1 MSTHVADEPRT
12 SSAAPLQTTVFETDA
27 QLKKHLD
34 RTPASIKQLI
44 IRFSIGA
51 IAALTLVSVF
61 TAFASRRVGTE
72 QAIAD
77 AKNATFYIA
86 KGVIE
91 TNADDG
97 LLTGDPA
104 AIQRL
109 DDRVHA
115 AVLSGPLV
123 RIKLW
128 ADDGT
133 IIYSDQKELIGQ
145 KYDLGDDKAE
155 MFATDDHV
163 AEAEVSDLS
172 APENAYER
180 PFTKLLEVYQLTETI
195 QTHPG
200 DLRGIFHVQR
210 RHQRGTRPVE
220 AVRAHRHRF
229 ADRPRT
235 DPGADL
241 HHARPPAAAAQL
253 QRERLLRH
261 AIQASEAERRRIA
274 SDLHDGVVQ
283 ELTGVSFSLAAA
295 SRSDSTDAPKM
306 GEASSSIRSS
316 IKSLRSLL
324 VEIYPPNLH
333 EEGLEFALGD
343 LLGWRVQSRYRRKAR
358 RRSRQGRAF
367 GRYRRPHV
375 PQRAGSSSQRRQSLG
390 RHPGSTRGQ
399 GQRQCRQDR
408 RRRRRPRFHT
418 RADRVTPTA
427 TATSACEPLS
437 GLVAE
442 AGGKMSVLSAPGA
455 GTRVEVKLPVLTGGQ
470 L

>member
-1 MSTHVADEPRT
+1 VSTHVADEPRT

-51 IAALTLVSVF
+51 VAALTLVSVF

-72 QAIAD
+72 RAIAE
-77 AKNATFYIA
+77 AKSSTYYIA
-86 KGVIE
+86 KGIIE
-91 TNADDG
+91 TNADNG
-97 LLTGDPA
+97 LLTGNEA
-104 AIQRL
+104 SIQRL
-109 DDRVHA
+109 DDRVNA

-123 RIKLW
+123 RVKLW
-128 ADDGT
+128 TEDGT
-133 IIYSDQKELIGQ
+133 IIYSDQDELIGQ
-145 KYDLGDDKAE
+145 KYVLDADKAE
-155 MFATDDHV
+155 MFANNV
-163 AEAEVSDLS
+163 VEAEAEVSDLS
-172 APENAYER
+172 APENIYER
-180 PFTKLLEVYQLTETI
+180 PFTKLLEVYQLTETTGHTPVVFEAYFTYSGVSDVGRDLWKQFAPIAIGALIALELI
-195 QTHPG
+195 QVP
-200 DLRGIFHVQR
+200 IFITLTR
-210 RHQRGTRPVE
+210 R
-220 AVRAHRHRF
+220 
-229 ADRPRT
+229 
-235 DPGADL
+235 L
-241 HHARPPAAAAQL
+241 SAAQV

-283 ELTGVSFSLAAA
+283 ELTGVSLSLAAA
-295 SRSDSTDAPKM
+295 SRSDSADAPKM

-343 LLGWRVQSRYRRKAR
+343 LLGGVSNRGISVKLDVDLGKTALPADTVGLMYRSAQEALRNVVSHSGATRVRLVAKVSGNVAR
-358 RRSRQGRAF
+358 IVVDDDGRGFTPEQIEHTNSDGHF
-367 GRYRRPHV
+367 GL
-375 PQRAGSSSQRRQSLG
+375 RAL
-390 RHPGSTRGQ
+390 
-399 GQRQCRQDR
+399 
-408 RRRRRPRFHT
+408 
-418 RADRVTPTA
+418 A
-427 TATSACEPLS
+427 